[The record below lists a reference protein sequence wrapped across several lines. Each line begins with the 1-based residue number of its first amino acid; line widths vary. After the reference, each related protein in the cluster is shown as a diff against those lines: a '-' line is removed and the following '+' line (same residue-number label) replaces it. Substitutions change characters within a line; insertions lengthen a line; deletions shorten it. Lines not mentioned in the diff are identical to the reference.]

1 MSNLQQLK
9 LASIVQK
16 QVLKLSKKAT
26 TFSSGRLLSRTF
38 SFSQKIL
45 MENRDAAQVVG
56 PFKLEGQVTK
66 GKSVKILKYY
76 ISLIFLP
83 SEGRAFP

>member
-38 SFSQKIL
+38 SQNFL

-66 GKSVKILKYY
+66 GKSVKNLKYVLTY
-76 ISLIFLP
+76 IFNLS
-83 SEGRAFP
+83 

>member
-38 SFSQKIL
+38 SFSQNFL

-66 GKSVKILKYY
+66 GKIQFFMQVKRGLLLK
-76 ISLIFLP
+76 S
-83 SEGRAFP
+83 STK

>member
-38 SFSQKIL
+38 SFSQNFL

-76 ISLIFLP
+76 ISLIFLA

>member
-26 TFSSGRLLSRTF
+26 TFSGRLKSRTF
-38 SFSQKIL
+38 SFSKIFL

-66 GKSVKILKYY
+66 GKSVKNLKYVLTY
-76 ISLIFLP
+76 IFNLS
-83 SEGRAFP
+83 